1 MKKLFFIVAS
11 ALICTLF
18 VSSCNSSNEKT
29 ETSEAEEVVETRSDV
44 ELAADA
50 YYGLLA
56 KSDFKAAVQ
65 STYDYNKEMTPE
77 EEESMDAMLDMS
89 ADKIDEAMKEKG
101 GIKEYVFSNEVINGE
116 EATIDVEITYGNGEK
131 EVKTETLKM
140 VEDKWYI
147 K

>member
-18 VSSCNSSNEKT
+18 ISSCNGSNEK
-29 ETSEAEEVVETRSDV
+29 AVEENLEPVETRSDV

-56 KSDFKAAVQ
+56 NGNFKAAVQ

-89 ADKIDEAMKEKG
+89 ADKIDEAMKEKE
-101 GIKEYVFSNEVINGE
+101 GIKEYVFSNEVVNGKN
-116 EATIDVEITYGNGEK
+116 ATIDVEITYGNGEK
-131 EVKTETLKM
+131 EVKTETLKK
-140 VEDKWYI
+140 VEDTWYI

>member
-1 MKKLFFIVAS
+1 M
-11 ALICTLF
+11 
-18 VSSCNSSNEKT
+18 
-29 ETSEAEEVVETRSDV
+29 
-44 ELAADA
+44 AADA

-131 EVKTETLKM
+131 EVKNETLKM